1 MPNRSRYNG
10 KSSYIINTDT
20 KLVHIIDD
28 IENDIFL
35 LKQELGELSDSI
47 NYDKIQD
54 YKAALKTVD
63 NMTPNFY
70 NRTTIDATALG
81 ITKDDIVG
89 INTEMD
95 ILDINLS
102 SSQISK
108 LNGLL
113 NNELSIGYISIDT
126 NNLNITNPLE
136 LFALIFII
144 REKIGII
151 S

>member
-1 MPNRSRYNG
+1 MPSGSRYNG
-10 KSSYIINTDT
+10 KASLIINSDRQLANT
-20 KLVHIIDD
+20 IDD
-28 IENDIFL
+28 IEHDIFS

-54 YKAALKTVD
+54 YEATLSNVD
-63 NMTPNFY
+63 NMTTIFY

-81 ITKDDIVG
+81 ITKDDIDG

-113 NNELSIGYISIDT
+113 NKVLSIGSIPINT
-126 NNLNITNPLE
+126 NNMNVTKPLE
-136 LFALIFII
+136 LFALIHII
-144 REKIGII
+144 REKIGVI
-151 S
+151 